1 MVLDKISLCLLLL
14 LECVQSESDILS
26 ISFPCTDIKH
36 SRCKTASPPQSPPNL
51 PRLSKLHDQ
60 CYQPILPS
68 YLLLVSSYSLQSYD
82 QCCNL
87 RFCSNP
93 HFVAPYSQQIPNQS
107 ASFASPR
114 MPGLPAGG
122 GRDTADVLADLNL
135 AEFVMAEQD
144 RTMTD
149 EVFQITTELKG
160 FMMQSAVNIE
170 DAQAR
175 IEHANAYI
183 RTSLQLT
190 NTVVQECNVVLEN
203 LGQTSHENIQD
214 DNLFA
219 HVSASFLWR
228 SNVS

>member
-1 MVLDKISLCLLLL
+1 MT
-14 LECVQSESDILS
+14 DIL
-26 ISFPCTDIKH
+26 
-36 SRCKTASPPQSPPNL
+36 AN
-51 PRLSKLHDQ
+51 
-60 CYQPILPS
+60 
-68 YLLLVSSYSLQSYD
+68 
-82 QCCNL
+82 
-87 RFCSNP
+87 
-93 HFVAPYSQQIPNQS
+93 
-107 ASFASPR
+107 
-114 MPGLPAGG
+114 
-122 GRDTADVLADLNL
+122 LNL

-183 RTSLQLT
+183 RSSLQLT
-190 NTVVQECNVVLEN
+190 NTVVQECNAVLEN

-214 DNLFA
+214 DSLFA
-219 HVSASFLWR
+219 HVSVSFLWR